1 MTGSLQHQ
9 KHAYSQ
15 LCGLF
20 FFGQSPLDVSPNH
33 LWSLCPVKPSVLAQ
47 RSLRVKEG
55 KQGARCIG
63 CDRNTQLGIKLSWEH
78 LFSAFSLRIKRVS
91 KLRVHFSSAPPKT
104 SCVLLST
111 GALAPLLDVLQV
123 DVAVR
128 GYQSPFVMLGC
139 LLRDDLQDEVRVG
152 GNVSGETARAD
163 VSMVIF
169 IKTRLMSF
177 GA

>member
-1 MTGSLQHQ
+1 M
-9 KHAYSQ
+9 
-15 LCGLF
+15 
-20 FFGQSPLDVSPNH
+20 
-33 LWSLCPVKPSVLAQ
+33 
-47 RSLRVKEG
+47 
-55 KQGARCIG
+55 
-63 CDRNTQLGIKLSWEH
+63 GIKLSWEH

-91 KLRVHFSSAPPKT
+91 ILRVHFSSAPPNT

-111 GALAPLLDVLQV
+111 SALAPLLDVLQV

-128 GYQSPFVMLGC
+128 ECQSPYVMLGC

-152 GNVSGETARAD
+152 GNVSGETARTD